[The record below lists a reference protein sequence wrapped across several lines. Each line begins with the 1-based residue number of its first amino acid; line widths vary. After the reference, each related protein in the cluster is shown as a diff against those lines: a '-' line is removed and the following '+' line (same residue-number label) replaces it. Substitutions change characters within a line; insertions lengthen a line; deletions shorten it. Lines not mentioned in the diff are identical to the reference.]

1 MKGNNE
7 ARSDVG
13 EVKEEVRRMIGRVE
27 TSSVPF
33 LFFLSYFF
41 VSELSGL
48 FTLTFINYSCD
59 VAGRRRTIE

>member
-1 MKGNNE
+1 
-7 ARSDVG
+7 
-13 EVKEEVRRMIGRVE
+13 MIGRVE

-59 VAGRRRTIE
+59 VAGRRRAIE